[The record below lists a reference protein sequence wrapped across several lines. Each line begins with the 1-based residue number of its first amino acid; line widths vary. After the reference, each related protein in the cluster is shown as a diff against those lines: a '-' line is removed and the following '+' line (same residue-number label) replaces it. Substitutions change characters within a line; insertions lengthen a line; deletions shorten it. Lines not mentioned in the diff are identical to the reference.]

1 MRELVAALF
10 EIPVDAPH
18 LEQALTHPS
27 FTNEVRHAPDNQR
40 LEFLGD
46 AVLGLCTSELLF
58 ERYPDADEGSLTRLR
73 AQIVNTDRLAEWG
86 RSQGV
91 AEAIRLGRG
100 ALAGGLRESANVV
113 ADAVEACIA
122 ASYLDGGLSAARAAC
137 ARIVEPML
145 AQLGPSGG
153 RDPKSELQE
162 DLQSRGLGLP
172 VYEVCDSGGPAH
184 DRWFEVRL
192 GVAGQWLTKGRG
204 RSKRAAE
211 RAAAEELLRRRN
223 ELLGSRAPMR
233 DSVPDDEPRRDTLV
247 CEIPGFHLEALTAP
261 GLSEPHP
268 KEGGPFNALTDIE
281 DDEEQ
286 HS

>member
-1 MRELVAALF
+1 MRDIVAALF

-58 ERYPDADEGSLTRLR
+58 ERYPEADEGTLTRLR
-73 AQIVNTDRLAEWG
+73 AQVVNTDRLAEWG

-100 ALAGGLRESANVV
+100 ALTGGLRESANVV

-122 ASYLDGGLSAARAAC
+122 AAYLDGGLRAARAAC

-145 AQLGPSGG
+145 VQLGPSGG

-162 DLQSRGLGLP
+162 FLQSKGLGLP

-184 DRWFEVRL
+184 DRWFEVRV
-192 GVAGQWLTKGRG
+192 GVAGQWLAKGRG
-204 RSKRAAE
+204 RSKRLAE
-211 RAAAEELLRRRN
+211 RAAADELLRRRA
-223 ELLGSRAPMR
+223 ELLPN
-233 DSVPDDEPRRDTLV
+233 SVSPGDEPQPEAEPRRDTLV
-247 CEIPGFHLEALTAP
+247 CEGELRLEVETRPSVRNAIAN
-261 GLSEPHP
+261 E
-268 KEGGPFNALTDIE
+268 EGGFNALCDF
-281 DDEEQ
+281 DEAEQ
-286 HS
+286 EP

>member
-1 MRELVAALF
+1 MREIVAALF

-46 AVLGLCTSELLF
+46 SVLGLCTSQLLF
-58 ERYPDADEGSLTRLR
+58 ERYPDADEGTLTRLR
-73 AQIVNTDRLAEWG
+73 AQVVNTDRLAEWG

-100 ALAGGLRESANVV
+100 ALTSGLRESANVV

-122 ASYLDGGLSAARAAC
+122 AAYLDGGLDAARIAC

-145 AQLGPSGG
+145 DQLGPSGG

-162 DLQSRGLGLP
+162 FLQSKGLGLP
-172 VYEVCDSGGPAH
+172 VYEVCNSGGPAH
-184 DRWFEVRL
+184 DRWFEVQV
-192 GVAGQWLTKGRG
+192 GVAGQWLAKGRG
-204 RSKRAAE
+204 RSKRLAE
-211 RAAAEELLRRRN
+211 RAAAD
-223 ELLGSRAPMR
+223 ELLGRRVELLGVSSESS
-233 DSVPDDEPRRDTLV
+233 DEVTDEPSRDTLV
-247 CEIPGFHLEALTAP
+247 RDDTESHSVSVASAALLDSISNRRVNTLCNP
-261 GLSEPHP
+261 DE
-268 KEGGPFNALTDIE
+268 TE
-281 DDEEQ
+281 DK
-286 HS
+286 S